1 MPCYPSLPALI
12 RDAAPT
18 TPLLCLSPRRV
29 AERVRLFKAHFPGET
44 SWAVKSNPHPRVV
57 QAIVDAGIRT
67 FDVASRQE
75 IDLIRHHCPSAMLH
89 FNHPVKTPDDI
100 AYAIHAAGI
109 RSFVIDSLEEL
120 EKIDITVDSMEAGQ
134 RSDITLTIRFR
145 SKNAAGTGNYNFDE
159 KFGIPPQEAA
169 ALLQLAAHRGYRT
182 GLTFHPGSQNQR
194 PESYALSMETA
205 RDIAGRAFPQGEA
218 ALAHLNIGGGFP
230 CAYPGG
236 NGPSLHCYFKAI
248 SQAAPDLACPL
259 ICEPGRA
266 LVAES
271 TSLLTRIIL
280 RRRDD
285 SRLYINDGIYG
296 SFMEAAFV
304 DFQPPARAYSA
315 DGAAFPE
322 DEPREALQVW
332 GATCDSLDR
341 LRQPVCL
348 PSAIRTGDFI
358 EFGMMGAYTNATAT
372 RFNGIEPAG
381 LVSVEEIAPWSA
393 DAKHA

>member
-1 MPCYPSLPALI
+1 MPRYSSLPALI
-12 RDAAPT
+12 REAAPSA
-18 TPLLCLSPRRV
+18 PLLCLSPRRI
-29 AERVRLFKAHFPGET
+29 AERVRLFREHFPGET

-57 QAIVDAGIRT
+57 EAIVDAGIRT

-75 IDLIRHHCPSAMLH
+75 IDLIRRHCPSAVLH

-100 AYAIHAAGI
+100 AYAVHTAGI
-109 RSFVIDSLEEL
+109 RSFVIDSSEEL
-120 EKIDITVDSMEAGQ
+120 EKIDSVASGLRNDT
-134 RSDITLTIRFR
+134 TLTIRFR
-145 SKNAAGTGNYNFDE
+145 SKEAAGTGNYNFDE

-169 ALLQLAAHRGYRT
+169 ELLQLAAHRGYRT
-182 GLTFHPGSQNQR
+182 GLTFHPGSQNRR
-194 PESYALSMETA
+194 PESYTLSIETA
-205 RDIAGRAFPQGEA
+205 RGIAGRAFAQGEA

-236 NGPSLHCYFKAI
+236 SGHSLECYFKAI
-248 SQAAPDLACPL
+248 SQVASDLACPL

-271 TSLLTRIIL
+271 MSLLTRINL
-280 RRRDD
+280 RRKNDA
-285 SRLYINDGIYG
+285 RLYINDGIYG

-315 DGAAFPE
+315 AGAAFPE
-322 DEPREALQVW
+322 EGPHEAFQVW

-348 PSAIRTGDFI
+348 PSSIRTGDFI

-381 LVSVEEIAPWSA
+381 LVDVEEIAPWSA
-393 DAKHA
+393 DAEHA